1 LVGFQKYR
9 LLFLGI
15 SLFTALLAPLKI
27 AAQTSPAMQKRA
39 IVDGFIE
46 KSNLARAKYN
56 FIDADLYLDS
66 ALIQGAGSIDE
77 RILANLYLNKGVIK
91 NNLND
96 FGAALEFFFNAKN
109 SFEKLKEW
117 NKLVATYVNIA
128 EFYRKTG
135 SYTDARE
142 FIEKAL
148 TTYGEH
154 QLDDLLLLNKIYNR
168 SAAINNES
176 NPDPSYSLSDSKK
189 ALELAKQLSMPDLMA
204 VSYNEMG
211 FTYKN
216 LQKVDSSE
224 IFYREA
230 ERIWMKQEKYQEAL
244 HAMANRAQLYQHNNY
259 PENQFVNLYKRIVF
273 LSDSLDVKYPLMNIS
288 WALYNLYLE
297 KGDTSA
303 AYRYFRMHHDE
314 SMEFYNL
321 KTRSELHNVGA
332 RFKNEEIRS
341 QYLAISQELRQS
353 SKNLEQQRKQQLI
366 LIIALSILGILLVLI
381 GYLFFRLRASNAI
394 LSDKNKEKDTLI
406 QEIHHRVKNNLQF
419 ISSLIN
425 MQVKNTS
432 DEKET
437 DSLLETSRRI
447 NAMALVH
454 EMLYNS
460 AEQEGISLK
469 YYLEELI
476 ESLYTLVNSDN
487 QHIEIEMDILD
498 IQLNVSDTISLGMIT
513 SELISNSMKHAFK
526 KTAKPKISIQLIKE
540 EGHSYTYT
548 VRDNGS
554 GFPKNLK
561 PENSLGL
568 RLVDIFS
575 RQLKGS
581 YEIEGAKGFVYT
593 LKFSIN

>member
-1 LVGFQKYR
+1 
-9 LLFLGI
+9 
-15 SLFTALLAPLKI
+15 
-27 AAQTSPAMQKRA
+27 
-39 IVDGFIE
+39 
-46 KSNLARAKYN
+46 
-56 FIDADLYLDS
+56 
-66 ALIQGAGSIDE
+66 
-77 RILANLYLNKGVIK
+77 
-91 NNLND
+91 
-96 FGAALEFFFNAKN
+96 
-109 SFEKLKEW
+109 
-117 NKLVATYVNIA
+117 VATYVNIA

-135 SYTDARE
+135 SHSDAKE

-148 TTYGEH
+148 STYQEH
-154 QLDDLLLLNKIYNR
+154 QVDDLLLLNKIYNR

-176 NPDPSYSLSDSKK
+176 NPNPEFSLSDSRK
-189 ALELAKQLSMPDLMA
+189 ALEIAKELSNNDLMA
-204 VSYNEMG
+204 ISYNEMG

-216 LQKVDSSE
+216 LRKVDSSE

-230 ERIWMKQEKYQEAL
+230 ERIWMEQEKYQEAL

-259 PENQFVNLYKRIVF
+259 PENKFVNLYKQIIF
-273 LSDSLDVKYPLMNIS
+273 LSDSLDVNYPLMNIS

-297 KGDTSA
+297 KGDTTT
-303 AYRYFRMHHDE
+303 AYRYFRIHHDE
-314 SMEFYNL
+314 TMEFYNS
-321 KTRSELHNVGA
+321 KTRSELHNVSA
-332 RFKNEEIRS
+332 RFKNEEIQS
-341 QYLAISQELRQS
+341 QYQAVRQELFQS
-353 SKNLEQQRKQQLI
+353 SKNLEEKRKEQLFF
-366 LIIALSILGILLVLI
+366 IIGLSIMALLLALV
-381 GYLFFRLRASNAI
+381 GYLFFRLRSNNTVLAE
-394 LSDKNKEKDTLI
+394 KNKEKDTLI

-437 DSLLETSRRI
+437 GSLLETSRRI

-460 AEQEGISLK
+460 ADQEGISLK

-476 ESLYTLVNSDN
+476 DSLYTLVNSDN

-526 KTAKPKISIQLIKE
+526 KTSKPKISIQLIQ
-540 EGHSYTYT
+540 EGENSFTYILN
-548 VRDNGS
+548 DNGS
-554 GFPKNLK
+554 GFPKTLK
-561 PENSLGL
+561 PERSLGL

-581 YEIEGAKGFVYT
+581 YTIDGANGFVYT

>member
-1 LVGFQKYR
+1 MGIG
-9 LLFLGI
+9 LL
-15 SLFTALLAPLKI
+15 TVLLPPLKT

-39 IVDGFIE
+39 IVDTFIE
-46 KSNLARAKYN
+46 KSNHARAKYN

-66 ALIQGAGSIDE
+66 ALIQGAGSINESD
-77 RILANLYLNKGVIK
+77 LANLYLNKGVIK

-96 FGAALEFFFNAKN
+96 FGVALEFLFNAKS
-109 SFEKLKEW
+109 SFEKLKDW

-135 SYTDARE
+135 GYSDAKE

-148 TTYGEH
+148 TIYEKH
-154 QLDDLLLLNKIYNR
+154 QVDDLILLNKIYNR

-176 NPDPSYSLSDSKK
+176 NPDPSYSLKDSRK
-189 ALELAKQLSMPDLMA
+189 ALALAKQLSIPDLMA

-216 LQKVDSSE
+216 LKKVDSSE

-230 ERIWMKQEKYQEAL
+230 ERIWMEQGKYQEAL
-244 HAMANRAQLYQHNNY
+244 HAMANRAQFYQHNNY

-273 LSDSLDVKYPLMNIS
+273 LTDSLGVNYPLMNIS

-297 KGDTSA
+297 KGDTSL

-321 KTRSELHNVGA
+321 KTRSELHNVRA

-341 QYLAISQELRQS
+341 QYQAISHELSQS
-353 SKNLEQQRKQQLI
+353 SKNLEQKRKQQFI
-366 LIIALSILGILLVLI
+366 LVIALSILGILLVLI
-381 GYLFFRLRASNAI
+381 GYLFFRLRVSNAI

-425 MQVKNTS
+425 MQVKNT
-432 DEKET
+432 DNEKET

-460 AEQEGISLK
+460 ADQEGISLK

-476 ESLYTLVNSDN
+476 DSLYTLVNSDN

-540 EGHSYTYT
+540 EKGEHSYTYT

-554 GFPKNLK
+554 GFPKNLN
-561 PENSLGL
+561 PERSLGL

-581 YEIEGAKGFVYT
+581 YEIAGSKGFVYT